1 MLIAGPQNGLNR
13 SGFFPDVHWLAAH
26 NEVWPLQMMPDFLT
40 SVLEVLIGIGLL
52 FAGGEVFVQGAVTL
66 SLIFGIPQL
75 VIGLTVVSIGT
86 SAPELFVSVNSVLR
100 GLDSLA
106 VSNVVGSNIFNVMVV
121 LGSSAVVM
129 PLRVESR
136 LVRRDVPLM
145 IAVSAAVWGMASAGR
160 VTWQSGVA
168 LLLALVI
175 NSIWEIRTARE
186 EPDGVEGAEPEVNPD
201 QGKRG
206 FLKAVMSLLLGV
218 LLLVFGSRILVS
230 GASGAAAYLGVSE
243 AVIGLTIVSAGTSMP
258 ELVTSLVAAI
268 RGRTDLAIGNVVG
281 SNLLNHLLVL
291 GASSIA
297 AAGAGGL
304 EVSPILIQRDMPVML
319 MTALACMPIFW
330 TKGKISRLEG
340 GILLALYVFYVV
352 DQVLP
357 RTMPTWQDEFRLV
370 MLCLVVPA
378 VVVVIVVQAGLYWR
392 QLQRKRLK
400 EPNELS

>member
-1 MLIAGPQNGLNR
+1 MPVSASARISKGLPR
-13 SGFFPDVHWLAAH
+13 SEWEMASH
-26 NEVWPLQMMPDFLT
+26 NVDWQQVTMPDFLRF
-40 SVLEVLIGIGLL
+40 VLEVLIGIGLL
-52 FAGGEVFVQGAVTL
+52 FAGGEVFVQGSVTL

-75 VIGLTVVSIGT
+75 VIGLTVVSFGT
-86 SAPELFVSVNSVLR
+86 SAPELFVSVNSVLQ

-121 LGSSAVVM
+121 LGSSALVL

-136 LVRRDVPLM
+136 LVRRDVPLL

-186 EPDGVEGAEPEVNPD
+186 EPDGVEEAEPDVNPD

-206 FLKAVMSLLLGV
+206 VLKALLSLLLGV
-218 LLLVFGSRILVS
+218 LLLGVGSRVLVS

-258 ELVTSLVAAI
+258 ELITSLVAAI

-281 SNLLNHLLVL
+281 SNLLNQLLVL
-291 GASSIA
+291 GASALA
-297 AAGAGGL
+297 ASGAGGL
-304 EVSPILIQRDMPVML
+304 QVSPLLIQRDMPVMML
-319 MTALACMPIFW
+319 ATLACMPIFW
-330 TKGKISRLEG
+330 TKGRITRLEG
-340 GILLALYVFYVV
+340 GILLGLYIFYVV

-357 RTMPTWQDEFRLV
+357 RTLPTWQDEFRLV
-370 MLCLVVPA
+370 MLCLVLP
-378 VVVVIVVQAGLYWR
+378 VVIVVIVAQAGLYWR
-392 QLQRKRLK
+392 QLQRKKLT
-400 EPNELS
+400 NENDLI